1 MCKTLVLLVFS
12 RTGSI
17 GKLGQP
23 RIACAEA
30 LTAVEP
36 ARDGR
41 LLRKSCDLAALA
53 QNRDR
58 RLSGFPYI
66 RRRKYP
72 MHRCPHRR
80 RFRRDAI
87 TPRLDRA
94 NTALDSECQ
103 QNPQHTVRALARVH

>member
-17 GKLGQP
+17 GKLRQP

-58 RLSGFPYI
+58 RLSGFPYYAGGNTLCI
-66 RRRKYP
+66 GVRTVGD
-72 MHRCPHRR
+72 
-80 RFRRDAI
+80 FDA
-87 TPRLDRA
+87 TQSL
-94 NTALDSECQ
+94 
-103 QNPQHTVRALARVH
+103 LAWTD